1 MENAVLIAPR
11 AGRTARASGRGHG
24 AGARAV
30 SARALRVEPT
40 ASIHRIV
47 RITITFT
54 RGKRKIGPGIEDP
67 TDHYLLSV
75 AQQSSILLKRLVT
88 DDSVIMF

>member
-11 AGRTARASGRGHG
+11 AGRTARASGRGP
-24 AGARAV
+24 RCL